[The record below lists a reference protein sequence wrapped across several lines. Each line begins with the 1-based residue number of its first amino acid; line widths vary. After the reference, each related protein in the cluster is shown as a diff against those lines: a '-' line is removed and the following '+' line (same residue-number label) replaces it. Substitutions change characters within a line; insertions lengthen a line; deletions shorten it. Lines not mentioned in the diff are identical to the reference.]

1 MMRLRALRA
10 GFLAAFVGL
19 SVRLSAQTPPP
30 QPTWVVAVEE
40 VRDQMLAI
48 AEPVATVAV
57 VIVGLQ
63 AMFGEQGVSRRV
75 WDIIYGAGMAVGAS
89 AFVAWLT

>member
-1 MMRLRALRA
+1 MKRRWRAV
-10 GFLAAFVGL
+10 FLAAFLGL
-19 SVRLSAQTPPP
+19 SVRLSAQTPDAP
-30 QPTWVVAVEE
+30 WVIAVEE
-40 VRDQMLAI
+40 VQAQMLAI
-48 AEPVATVAV
+48 AEPVAMVAV
-57 VIVGLQ
+57 VIVGVQ

>member
-1 MMRLRALRA
+1 MRRGRLGA
-10 GFLAAFVGL
+10 GVAGVFLGL
-19 SVRLSAQTPPP
+19 SVRLWAQTPP

-40 VRDQMLAI
+40 VRDQMLLI

-63 AMFGEQGVSRRV
+63 AMFGEGGISRRV

-89 AFVAWLT
+89 AFVAWLTS

>member
-1 MMRLRALRA
+1 MRRGRLGA
-10 GFLAAFVGL
+10 GVAAVFLGL
-19 SVRLSAQTPPP
+19 SVRLWAQPPP

-89 AFVAWLT
+89 AFVAWLTS

>member
-1 MMRLRALRA
+1 MRGRKWRA
-10 GFLAAFVGL
+10 GVVAALLGV
-19 SVRLSAQTPPP
+19 SVRLWAQTPPP

-40 VRDQMLAI
+40 VRDQMLLI
-48 AEPVATVAV
+48 AEPVAAIAV

-63 AMFGEQGVSRRV
+63 AMFGEGGVSRRV
-75 WDIIYGAGMAVGAS
+75 WDIIYGASMAVGAS

>member
-1 MMRLRALRA
+1 MKRRWRAV
-10 GFLAAFVGL
+10 FLAVFLGL
-19 SVRLSAQTPPP
+19 SVRLGAQTPDAP
-30 QPTWVVAVEE
+30 WVIAVEE
-40 VRDQMLAI
+40 VQAQMLAI
-48 AEPVATVAV
+48 AEPVATIAV

>member
-1 MMRLRALRA
+1 M
-10 GFLAAFVGL
+10 
-19 SVRLSAQTPPP
+19 
-30 QPTWVVAVEE
+30 
-40 VRDQMLAI
+40 
-48 AEPVATVAV
+48 ATVAV

-75 WDIIYGAGMAVGAS
+75 WDIIYGASMAVGAS